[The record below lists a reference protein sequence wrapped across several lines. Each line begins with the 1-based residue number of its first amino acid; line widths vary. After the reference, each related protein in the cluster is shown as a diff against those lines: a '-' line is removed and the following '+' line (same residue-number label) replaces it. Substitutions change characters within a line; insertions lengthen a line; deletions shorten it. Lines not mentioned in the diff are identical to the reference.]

1 MSKQTRSVK
10 ALTDKGVLSFSIPNH
25 EVVQTDVIMMVF
37 GTAVR
42 SKNPNPEPDPF
53 PYPDIDPVPV
63 DDRIIGDANGDGI
76 VDILDATLIQ
86 KYTVD
91 KASLTDEQKYV
102 ADVNDDGVVD
112 ILDATDIQKYSV
124 DKLTELKKK

>member
-1 MSKQTRSVK
+1 MRYVR
-10 ALTDKGVLSFSIPNH
+10 AATDKGVLTLLIPNH
-25 EVVQTDVIMMVF
+25 ELMQTDVILSVF
-37 GTAVR
+37 GVSVR
-42 SKNPNPEPDPF
+42 EKKPD
-53 PYPDIDPVPV
+53 PV

-124 DKLTELKKK
+124 DKLTEFKKK